1 MTQVPSRKNRRP
13 FDGNH
18 ACIDVR
24 RDDPSYQIVDL
35 LDNTWSGQM
44 AQYDGG
50 YSESHDIPNEELRYM
65 TMILKKMEM
74 NIAIVRAEF
83 ERRLNASS

>member
-1 MTQVPSRKNRRP
+1 MTQVPSRKNRRS
-13 FDGNH
+13 FDANH

-24 RDDPSYQIVDL
+24 RDDPTYQVIDV

-44 AQYDGG
+44 APYDGG
-50 YSESHDIPNEELRYM
+50 YSESHDIPNKELRHL
-65 TMILKKMEM
+65 TMILKKIEM

-83 ERRLNASS
+83 ERRLNAGS